1 MKNPHT
7 PSFLLF
13 LTGLAA
19 LPPLSIDMALPA
31 LRQITHGLATTPGDA
46 GLTLSLFMVGFACA
60 PLVYGPLS
68 DRYGRRPMLLVGLAL
83 FTVGGFAAA
92 VAPGILWL
100 LLARLLQGA
109 GAGAGISMAFAIVR
123 DLFTTSEARVKL
135 SALQITTTL
144 APMIAPSLGAVI
156 LALGGWRS
164 IYFVLGGGGIV
175 LLLGT
180 LLALPETHLRQGAA
194 AGPLFAGVVGGYRQL
209 LTNRL
214 GLGFASLFG
223 LSFGVQFSYIAGSP
237 LVFMGAFGLSAR
249 AYGLTF
255 ACTALG
261 IMAGAFLSARLARA
275 KVPAAVPL
283 TVGLCLYL
291 LSAAAMLAL
300 AASGKA
306 STITLLPLLVLSTFA
321 AGTISPNASHGALQA
336 LPGIAGIAS
345 AVLTSLQMGMAV
357 IASAVVAAAYGRF
370 GLYAMLVPM
379 SAFGLAAIAV
389 YLFVIRPVPR
399 LATDS

>member
-7 PSFLLF
+7 LIFLLF

-31 LRQITHGLATTPGDA
+31 LRQISHGLATTPGDA
-46 GLTLSLFMVGFACA
+46 GLTLSLFMAGFAGA

-68 DRYGRRPMLLVGLAL
+68 DRYGRRPILLVGMAL

-92 VAPGILWL
+92 LAPGILLL

-123 DLFTTSEARVKL
+123 DLFTGSEARVKL

-144 APMIAPSLGAVI
+144 APMVAPSLGAVI
-156 LALGGWRS
+156 LALGGWRT
-164 IYFVLGGGGIV
+164 IYFLLGAGGIV

-180 LLALPETHLRQGAA
+180 LLALPETNPRQQAA
-194 AGPLFAGVVGGYRQL
+194 AGPLFAGVVEGYHRL

-214 GLGFASLFG
+214 GLGFALLFG

-249 AYGLTF
+249 GYGLTF
-255 ACTALG
+255 ACTAFG
-261 IMAGAFLSARLARA
+261 IMSGAFLSARLARA
-275 KVPAAVPL
+275 SVPAAVPL

-291 LSAAAMLAL
+291 LSATAMLAL
-300 AASGKA
+300 AGSGEA
-306 STITLLPLLVLSTFA
+306 STSTLLPLLVLSTFA

-379 SAFGLAAIAV
+379 AAFGLAAMAV
-389 YLFVIRPVPR
+389 YVVVIRPAR
-399 LATDS
+399 GSN